1 LKRPEW
7 FHHAALAA
15 LALAGLISACSVPQR
30 PSPTAAPTPPPDVTA
45 VPSAR
50 DLAADTP
57 RGPVRELLRKA
68 GEQYASGDLDGAAAT
83 LERAIRIAP
92 SEPLV
97 WQRLALVRL
106 DQGDWEQ
113 AETLALRSSGLAP
126 ANAGLKRVNQDII
139 AEARDAATA
148 GGR

>member
-1 LKRPEW
+1 MNR
-7 FHHAALAA
+7 LAWIRLPVRTGLF
-15 LALAGLISACSVPQR
+15 LAILISGCSVPQR
-30 PSPTAAPTPPPDVTA
+30 PSPAPAPPPDATI
-45 VPSAR
+45 VPPSR
-50 DLAADTP
+50 ELAAETP
-57 RGPVRELLRKA
+57 AGPVRELLHKA
-68 GEQYASGDLDGAAAT
+68 AEQYASGDLDGAAAT

-126 ANAGLKRVNQDII
+126 GNVGLRKVNQDII
-139 AEARDAATA
+139 VEAREAAA

>member
-1 LKRPEW
+1 LNRP
-7 FHHAALAA
+7 ARIRLPVLTGLLLAI
-15 LALAGLISACSVPQR
+15 LNSACSVPQK
-30 PSPTAAPTPPPDVTA
+30 PSPAPAPPPPDVTI
-45 VPSAR
+45 VPSSR
-50 DLAADTP
+50 ELAAETP
-57 RGPVRELLRKA
+57 SGPVRELLHKA
-68 GEQYASGDLDGAAAT
+68 ADQYASGDLDGAAAT

-113 AETLALRSSGLAP
+113 AETLALRSSGLASG
-126 ANAGLKRVNQDII
+126 NAGLRKVNQDII
-139 AEARDAATA
+139 AEARDAAA